1 MSNNFTE
8 SIVIRLTREQAL
20 AVEEI
25 AKNKNT
31 TKTSVLRDLIISG
44 LDNHTNHA
52 NLNQKM
58 LVEILMIL
66 RESIKED
73 KAIYTDI
80 LNARDDFK
88 KLHGIK

>member
-1 MSNNFTE
+1 
-8 SIVIRLTREQAL
+8 
-20 AVEEI
+20 
-25 AKNKNT
+25 
-31 TKTSVLRDLIISG
+31 
-44 LDNHTNHA
+44 
-52 NLNQKM
+52 M

>member
-1 MSNNFTE
+1 MSNTFTE
-8 SIVIRLTREQAL
+8 KHTVRLTREQAL
-20 AVEEI
+20 GIEEI

-31 TKTSVLRDLIISG
+31 TKTSVLRDLITSG
-44 LDNHTNHA
+44 LDNHT

>member
-8 SIVIRLTREQAL
+8 KHTVRLTRQQGL
-20 AVEEI
+20 AVEII
-25 AKNKNT
+25 AKNQNT
-31 TKTSVLRDLIISG
+31 TKTSVLRDLITSG
-44 LDNHTNHA
+44 LDNHA

>member
-1 MSNNFTE
+1 
-8 SIVIRLTREQAL
+8 
-20 AVEEI
+20 
-25 AKNKNT
+25 
-31 TKTSVLRDLIISG
+31 
-44 LDNHTNHA
+44 
-52 NLNQKM
+52 M

-88 KLHGIK
+88 K